1 MAEELDHDINVRK
14 AGSEGGDTACSD
26 DEEADGEVMRLAA
39 SKVALL
45 VGLHEFG
52 DVTEAFL
59 EVRATR
65 PIEGVQVTLTSRHT
79 QLVYQDREDL
89 LEQDARQLSLRVVSA
104 ADELRDLVAKSGPA
118 VAPQLQQILL
128 WTAERGARPTTIS
141 TADDLLRGVNGLVE
155 AAQRKRTLDEEEAAA
170 VKRQLQEKIRQ
181 SFGAR
186 NEDAAIKTY
195 EAQNGY
201 GEKLMDLLW
210 GCAE

>member
-1 MAEELDHDINVRK
+1 
-14 AGSEGGDTACSD
+14 
-26 DEEADGEVMRLAA
+26 MRLAA

-59 EVRATR
+59 E
-65 PIEGVQVTLTSRHT
+65 
-79 QLVYQDREDL
+79 LVYQDREEL
-89 LEQDARQLSLRVVSA
+89 LEQDARQLNLRVVSA
-104 ADELRDLVAKSGPA
+104 DDELRELVAKSGDV
-118 VAPQLQQILL
+118 VAPQLNEILQ
-128 WTAERGARPTTIS
+128 WTAERGARPTKTS

-155 AAQRKRTLDEEEAAA
+155 TALRKRKLGDEEAAV

-195 EAQNGY
+195 EAQNGFVTSEFHRCVASLRVC
-201 GEKLMDLLW
+201 G
-210 GCAE
+210 